1 MKRMG
6 EIQYK
11 TNLYISSEKNRRE
24 KLLKN
29 IKKHRNIQRVKCIKR
44 PVMWI
49 ALLTAG
55 FMLIFLDTAEK
66 RLDIPRH
73 STVEGE
79 VCGVVEGLE
88 YKNDKTYLYLKKV
101 DFIPD
106 ELRDFKKIKSSSFL
120 CAKMGTVCS
129 FDCNMDEILLS
140 GVNIGSTVK
149 IRGKI
154 NVYNK
159 ATNPGEFNMRRF
171 YISKGYLFSAYSC
184 ELISCD
190 MKKNVLADT
199 SFRISLKIGGL
210 IDRSLNAKDA
220 GMMKAIL
227 LADKTD
233 LDKEIKD
240 LYKDAGASHLLAI
253 SGLHISMFA
262 ALILF
267 LLKKTPLGFKASY
280 VITVFILF
288 LYGYLIGFSA
298 SALRATVMF
307 AILCIGKMFNK
318 SYDSLNSL
326 AVALLVT
333 IMIKPLYVLQNGF
346 LMSYL
351 AIISIAV
358 VVPIFTIIGKRAGV
372 IISSFTMSTSVTM
385 TTLPVVVNSY
395 YKIPLYAP
403 FLNIVLVPGMSVL
416 LMLGISCVCLR
427 AFIESAVFIN
437 ICKLLFSWS
446 LISQNAYVFLL
457 SGKYNIFA
465 IGIHLFLEVYEWL
478 MRTELT
484 FPHAI
489 ITTGARGIAR
499 CVLYEIILISSAL
512 IIRKIK
518 LALWR
523 KDKIINNRIRR
534 DPSYNPTKDIRDIR
548 KKRVVFTIVS
558 AAVLLLNIVSF
569 MIYWRKDRIEF
580 LDVGQ
585 GLCVC
590 IQYKGNVYCY
600 DGGSTDRKNIN
611 EYVLSPYFAYYGID
625 RVDAWFI
632 SHEDADH
639 TSGIKGLLADG
650 SEGKITIKE
659 IIVPKT
665 LEEKFFTITT
675 LAEEAGTEV
684 IYSSTGDVFISDDG
698 ISFTVLSPDAD
709 FPPDDSN
716 ACSLVVLMQ
725 TKEEKV
731 LFMGDADIRA
741 EEKVLSFMRGP
752 IDILQVAHH
761 GSANNT
767 NSEYFLCT
775 LKPRISVIS
784 CGFDNQYGHP
794 HKETL
799 EALEKSGTYI
809 YRTDKEEFAFFCP
822 VH

>member
-1 MKRMG
+1 MKMMKR
-6 EIQYK
+6 
-11 TNLYISSEKNRRE
+11 
-24 KLLKN
+24 
-29 IKKHRNIQRVKCIKR
+29 IKR
-44 PVMWI
+44 PIMWL
-49 ALLTAG
+49 ALLAAG
-55 FMLIFLDTAEK
+55 FMLVFLDSAE
-66 RLDIPRH
+66 RQLDIPRH

-79 VCGVVEGLE
+79 VCGKVADIE
-88 YKNDKTYLYLKKV
+88 YRNDKAYLYLKNV
-101 DFIPD
+101 EFLSD
-106 ELRDFKKIKSSSFL
+106 ELKDFKEIKSSSFL
-120 CAKMGTVCS
+120 CRKLGAVCS
-129 FDCNMDEILLS
+129 FDADYDKISDC

-159 ATNPGEFNMRRF
+159 ASNPGEFDMRRF

-184 ELISCD
+184 EIVSCD
-190 MKKNVLADT
+190 SHKNVIADT
-199 SFRISLKIGGL
+199 SYRISSKIGGL
-210 IDRSLNAKDA
+210 IDRSLNTKDA

-233 LDKEIKD
+233 LDKETKD
-240 LYKDAGASHLLAI
+240 LYKDAGAGHLLAI

-262 ALILF
+262 AITLF
-267 LLKKTPLGFKASY
+267 LLKKTPLSFKASY

-318 SYDSLNSL
+318 SYDSLNSM

-358 VVPIFTIIGKRAGV
+358 VLPIFAVIGKKAKGV
-372 IISSFTMSTSVTM
+372 ISTLSISTSVTM

-403 FLNIVLVPGMSVL
+403 LINIVLVPGMTVL
-416 LMLGISCVCLR
+416 LMLGISCICLR
-427 AFIESAVFIN
+427 AIIESSIFIN
-437 ICKLLFSWS
+437 ICKLLFAGS
-446 LISQNAYVFLL
+446 LLSPDLYIFLL
-457 SGKYNIFA
+457 SGKFNIFA
-465 IGIHLFLEVYEWL
+465 IGIHLFLEIYEWL
-478 MRTELT
+478 MKTELT
-484 FPHAI
+484 LPKAV

-499 CVLYEIILISSAL
+499 CLIYEFILLLSAF

-518 LALWR
+518 LSLWR
-523 KDKIINNRIRR
+523 KDKLINNRIRQS
-534 DPSYNPTKDIRDIR
+534 PAYNPTIEIRSIR
-548 KKRVVFTIVS
+548 KKRVLLFAGST
-558 AAVLLLNIVSF
+558 AVLVLNIAAF
-569 MIYWRKDRIEF
+569 LIYWRKDKIEF

-590 IQYKGNVYCY
+590 VQYKGNVYCY
-600 DGGSTDRKNIN
+600 DGGSTDRKNID

-625 RVDAWFI
+625 SVDAWFI

-698 ISFTVLSPDAD
+698 ISFTILSPDAD
-709 FPPDDSN
+709 FPPEDSN

-725 TKEEKV
+725 TKEERV

-741 EEKVLSFMRGP
+741 EEKALSFMRGP

-767 NSEYFLCT
+767 NSEYFLFT

>member
-1 MKRMG
+1 MKMMG
-6 EIQYK
+6 K
-11 TNLYISSEKNRRE
+11 
-24 KLLKN
+24 
-29 IKKHRNIQRVKCIKR
+29 IKR
-44 PVMWI
+44 PIMWA
-49 ALLTAG
+49 ALILAG
-55 FMLIFLDTAEK
+55 FALIFLDTAEK

-73 STVEGE
+73 STAEGE

-88 YKNDKTYLYLKKV
+88 YKNEKTYLYLKDV
-101 DFIPD
+101 EFVSD

-120 CAKMGTVCS
+120 CAKMGVVCS
-129 FDCNMDEILLS
+129 FDCNMDEIFAS

-190 MKKNVLADT
+190 MKKNVFADT

-233 LDKEIKD
+233 LDKETKD
-240 LYKDAGASHLLAI
+240 LYKDAGAGHLLAI

-262 ALILF
+262 AITLF
-267 LLKKTPLGFKASY
+267 LLKKTPLSFKASY
-280 VITVFILF
+280 IITVFILF

-318 SYDSLNSL
+318 SYDSLNSM

-358 VVPIFTIIGKRAGV
+358 VLPIFAVIGKKAKGV
-372 IISSFTMSTSVTM
+372 ISTLSISTSVTM

-403 FLNIVLVPGMSVL
+403 LINIVLVPGMTVL
-416 LMLGISCVCLR
+416 LMLGISCICLR
-427 AFIESAVFIN
+427 AIIESSIFIN
-437 ICKLLFSWS
+437 ICKLLFAGS
-446 LISQNAYVFLL
+446 LISPDLYIFLL
-457 SGKYNIFA
+457 SGKFNIFA
-465 IGIHLFLEVYEWL
+465 IGIHLFLEIYEWL
-478 MRTELT
+478 MKTELT
-484 FPHAI
+484 LPKAV

-499 CVLYEIILISSAL
+499 CLIYEFILLLSAF

-518 LALWR
+518 LSLWR
-523 KDKIINNRIRR
+523 KDKLINNRIRQS
-534 DPSYNPTKDIRDIR
+534 PAYNPTKEIRSIR
-548 KKRVVFTIVS
+548 KKRVLLFVGST
-558 AAVLLLNIVSF
+558 AVLVLNIAAF
-569 MIYWRKDRIEF
+569 LIYWRKDKIEF

-600 DGGSTDRKNIN
+600 DGGSTDRKNID

-625 RVDAWFI
+625 SVDAWFI

-665 LEEKFFTITT
+665 LEEKFFTIAT

>member
-1 MKRMG
+1 MKMMG
-6 EIQYK
+6 K
-11 TNLYISSEKNRRE
+11 
-24 KLLKN
+24 
-29 IKKHRNIQRVKCIKR
+29 IKR
-44 PVMWI
+44 PIMWA
-49 ALLTAG
+49 ALILAG
-55 FMLIFLDTAEK
+55 FALIFLDTAEK

-73 STVEGE
+73 STAEGE

-88 YKNDKTYLYLKKV
+88 YKNEKTYLYLKDV
-101 DFIPD
+101 EFVSD

-120 CAKMGTVCS
+120 CAKMGVVCS
-129 FDCNMDEILLS
+129 FDCNMDEIFAS

-210 IDRSLNAKDA
+210 IDRSLNTKDA

-227 LADKTD
+227 LADKTN
-233 LDKEIKD
+233 LDKETKD
-240 LYKDAGASHLLAI
+240 LYKDAGAGHLLAI

-262 ALILF
+262 AITLF
-267 LLKKTPLGFKASY
+267 LLKKTPLSFKASY
-280 VITVFILF
+280 IITVFILF

-318 SYDSLNSL
+318 SYDSLNSM

-358 VVPIFTIIGKRAGV
+358 VLPIFAVIGKKAKGV
-372 IISSFTMSTSVTM
+372 ISTLSISTSVTM

-403 FLNIVLVPGMSVL
+403 LINIVLVPGMTVL
-416 LMLGISCVCLR
+416 LMLGISCICLR
-427 AFIESAVFIN
+427 AIIESSIFIN
-437 ICKLLFSWS
+437 ICKLLFAGS
-446 LISQNAYVFLL
+446 LISPDLYIFLL
-457 SGKYNIFA
+457 SGKFNIFA
-465 IGIHLFLEVYEWL
+465 IGIHLFLEIYEWL
-478 MRTELT
+478 MKTELT
-484 FPHAI
+484 LPKAV

-499 CVLYEIILISSAL
+499 CLIYEFILLLSAF

-518 LALWR
+518 LSLWR
-523 KDKIINNRIRR
+523 KDKLINNRIRR
-534 DPSYNPTKDIRDIR
+534 SPAYNPTKEIRSIR
-548 KKRVVFTIVS
+548 KKRVLLFAGST
-558 AAVLLLNIVSF
+558 AVLVLNIAAF
-569 MIYWRKDRIEF
+569 LIYWRKDKIEF

-600 DGGSTDRKNIN
+600 DGGSTDRKNID

-625 RVDAWFI
+625 SVDAWFI

-775 LKPRISVIS
+775 LKPCISVIS

-799 EALEKSGTYI
+799 EALEKSGTNI

>member
-1 MKRMG
+1 MKMMKR
-6 EIQYK
+6 
-11 TNLYISSEKNRRE
+11 
-24 KLLKN
+24 
-29 IKKHRNIQRVKCIKR
+29 IKR
-44 PVMWI
+44 PIMWL
-49 ALLTAG
+49 ALLAAG
-55 FMLIFLDTAEK
+55 FMLIFLDTAE
-66 RLDIPRH
+66 RHLYIHRH

-79 VCGVVEGLE
+79 VCGVVKDIE
-88 YKNDKTYLYLKKV
+88 YKNDKVYLYLKNV
-101 DFIPD
+101 NFISD
-106 ELRDFKKIKSSSFL
+106 ELKDFKEIKSSSFL
-120 CAKMGTVCS
+120 CAKLGAVCS
-129 FDCNMDEILLS
+129 FDADYDKIS
-140 GVNIGSTVK
+140 DYGVNIGSTVK

-159 ATNPGEFNMRRF
+159 ASNPGEFDMRRF

-184 ELISCD
+184 EIVSCD
-190 MKKNVLADT
+190 SHKNVIADT
-199 SFRISLKIGGL
+199 SYRISSKIGGL
-210 IDRSLNAKDA
+210 IDRSLNTKDA

-233 LDKEIKD
+233 LDKETKD
-240 LYKDAGASHLLAI
+240 LYKDAGAGHLLAI

-262 ALILF
+262 AITLF
-267 LLKKTPLGFKASY
+267 LLKKTPLSFKASY

-318 SYDSLNSL
+318 SYDSLNSM

-358 VVPIFTIIGKRAGV
+358 VLPIFAVIGKKAKGV
-372 IISSFTMSTSVTM
+372 ISTLSISTSVTM

-403 FLNIVLVPGMSVL
+403 LINIVLVPGMTVL
-416 LMLGISCVCLR
+416 LMLGISCICLR
-427 AFIESAVFIN
+427 AIIESNFFIN
-437 ICKLLFSWS
+437 ICKLLFAGS
-446 LISQNAYVFLL
+446 LISPDLYIFLL
-457 SGKYNIFA
+457 SGKFNIFA
-465 IGIHLFLEVYEWL
+465 IGIHLFLEIYEWL
-478 MRTELT
+478 MKTELT
-484 FPHAI
+484 LPKAV

-499 CVLYEIILISSAL
+499 CLIYEFILLLSAF

-518 LALWR
+518 LSLWR
-523 KDKIINNRIRR
+523 KDKLINNRIRQS
-534 DPSYNPTKDIRDIR
+534 PAYNPTKEIRSIR
-548 KKRVVFTIVS
+548 KKRVLLFAGST
-558 AAVLLLNIVSF
+558 AVLVLNIAAF
-569 MIYWRKDRIEF
+569 LIYWRKDKIEF

-600 DGGSTDRKNIN
+600 DGGSTDRKNID

-625 RVDAWFI
+625 SVDAWFI

-741 EEKVLSFMRGP
+741 EEKALSFMRGP

-767 NSEYFLCT
+767 NSEYFLFT

-809 YRTDKEEFAFFCP
+809 FRTDKEEFAFFCP

>member
-1 MKRMG
+1 
-6 EIQYK
+6 
-11 TNLYISSEKNRRE
+11 
-24 KLLKN
+24 
-29 IKKHRNIQRVKCIKR
+29 
-44 PVMWI
+44 
-49 ALLTAG
+49 
-55 FMLIFLDTAEK
+55 MLVFLDTAE
-66 RLDIPRH
+66 RQLDIPRH

-79 VCGVVEGLE
+79 VCGVVKDIE
-88 YKNDKTYLYLKKV
+88 YKNDKVYLYLKNV
-101 DFIPD
+101 NFISD
-106 ELRDFKKIKSSSFL
+106 ELKDFKEIKSSSFL
-120 CAKMGTVCS
+120 CRKLGAVCS
-129 FDCNMDEILLS
+129 FDADYDKISDC

-159 ATNPGEFNMRRF
+159 ASNPGEFDMRRF

-184 ELISCD
+184 ELLSGD
-190 MKKNVLADT
+190 SHKNIIADT
-199 SFRISLKIGGL
+199 SYRISARIGGL
-210 IDRSLNAKDA
+210 IDRSLNPKDA

-233 LDKEIKD
+233 LDKETKD
-240 LYKDAGASHLLAI
+240 LYKDAGAGHLLAI

-262 ALILF
+262 AITLF
-267 LLKKTPLGFKASY
+267 FLKKTPLSFKASY
-280 VITVFILF
+280 IITVFILF

-318 SYDSLNSL
+318 SYDSLNSM

-358 VVPIFTIIGKRAGV
+358 VLPIFAVIGKKAKGV
-372 IISSFTMSTSVTM
+372 ISTLSISTSVTM

-403 FLNIVLVPGMSVL
+403 LINIVLVPGMTVL
-416 LMLGISCVCLR
+416 LMLGISCICLR
-427 AFIESAVFIN
+427 AIIESSIFIN
-437 ICKLLFSWS
+437 ICKLLFAGS
-446 LISQNAYVFLL
+446 LISPDLYIFLL
-457 SGKYNIFA
+457 SGKFNIFA
-465 IGIHLFLEVYEWL
+465 IGIHLFLEIYEWL
-478 MRTELT
+478 MKTELT
-484 FPHAI
+484 LPKAV

-499 CVLYEIILISSAL
+499 CLIYEFILLLSAF

-518 LALWR
+518 LSLWR
-523 KDKIINNRIRR
+523 KDKLINNRIRQS
-534 DPSYNPTKDIRDIR
+534 PAYNPTKEIRSIR
-548 KKRVVFTIVS
+548 KKRVLLFAGST
-558 AAVLLLNIVSF
+558 AVLVLNIAAF
-569 MIYWRKDRIEF
+569 LIYWRKDKIEF

-600 DGGSTDRKNIN
+600 DGGSTDRKNID

-625 RVDAWFI
+625 SVDAWFI

-639 TSGIKGLLADG
+639 TSGIKGLLNG
-650 SEGKITIKE
+650 NITIKE
-659 IIVPKT
+659 IIVPKV
-665 LEEKFFTITT
+665 LKDNFSSITA
-675 LAEEAGTEV
+675 LAEDTGTKV
-684 IYSSTGDVFISDDG
+684 IYSSTGDVFTSNDG
-698 ISFTVLSPDAD
+698 ITFTVLSPDED

-716 ACSLVVLMQ
+716 ACSLVVLMR

-731 LFMGDADIRA
+731 LFMGDADTRA

-775 LKPRISVIS
+775 LKPRISIIS

-799 EALEKSGTYI
+799 EALEKTGTYI
-809 YRTDKEEFAFFCP
+809 YLTDKEASAFFWF

>member
-1 MKRMG
+1 MS
-6 EIQYK
+6 EIHYK
-11 TNLYISSEKNRRE
+11 TGSRISSENRRRA
-24 KLLKN
+24 KLLKS
-29 IKKHRNIQRVKCIKR
+29 IKNKRHSELLKIIKR
-44 PVMWI
+44 PVMWA
-49 ALLTAG
+49 ALILAG
-55 FMLIFLDTAEK
+55 FALIVLDTAE
-66 RLDIPRH
+66 RHLDIPRH

-79 VCGVVEGLE
+79 VCGVVADIE
-88 YKNDKTYLYLKKV
+88 YKNGKAYLYLKKV
-101 DFIPD
+101 DFLSD
-106 ELRDFKKIKSSSFL
+106 ELKDFKQIKSSSFL
-120 CAKMGTVCS
+120 CRKLGAVCS
-129 FDCNMDEILLS
+129 FDCDMDEISAS

-159 ATNPGEFNMRRF
+159 ATNPGEFNMRRY

-184 ELISCD
+184 ELIACD
-190 MKKNVLADT
+190 GRKNIIADT

-233 LDKEIKD
+233 LNKETRD

-262 ALILF
+262 AFILF
-267 LLKKTPLGFKASY
+267 VLKKTPLSFNASY
-280 VITVFILF
+280 VITVFILL

-307 AILCIGKMFNK
+307 AILCIGKIFKK
-318 SYDSLNSL
+318 SYDSLNSM
-326 AVALLVT
+326 AVALLIT

-351 AIISIAV
+351 AIIAIAV
-358 VVPIFTIIGKRAGV
+358 VVPIFAIIGKRAGV
-372 IISSFTMSTSVTM
+372 IISSLTMSTSVTM

-403 FLNIVLVPGMSVL
+403 LLNIVLVPGMTVL
-416 LMLGISCVCLR
+416 LTMGIFCIALR
-427 AFIESAVFIN
+427 ALIESQVYVNA
-437 ICKLLFSWS
+437 CRLFFAWS
-446 LISQNAYVFLL
+446 LIPQNMYVFLL
-457 SGKYNIFA
+457 EGKINIFA
-465 IGIHLFLEVYEWL
+465 IGIHLFLEIYEWL

-489 ITTGARGIAR
+489 ITTGARGLLR
-499 CVLYEIILISSAL
+499 CLLYELILIAGAVV
-512 IIRKIK
+512 IRKIK

-523 KDKIINNRIRR
+523 KDKLINNRIRL
-534 DPSYNPTKDIRDIR
+534 DPSYNPTKEIRSIR
-548 KKRVVFTIVS
+548 KKRVLLFAGST
-558 AAVLLLNIVSF
+558 AVLVLNIAAF
-569 MIYWRKDRIEF
+569 LIYWRKDKIEF

-590 IQYKGNVYCY
+590 VQYKGNVYCY
-600 DGGSTDRKNIN
+600 DGGSTDRKNID

-625 RVDAWFI
+625 SVDAWFI

-650 SEGKITIKE
+650 NEGKITIKE

-709 FPPDDSN
+709 FPPEDSN
-716 ACSLVVLMQ
+716 ACSLVVSMQ

-752 IDILQVAHH
+752 IYILQVAHH

-799 EALEKSGTYI
+799 EALEKTGTYI

>member
-1 MKRMG
+1 
-6 EIQYK
+6 
-11 TNLYISSEKNRRE
+11 
-24 KLLKN
+24 
-29 IKKHRNIQRVKCIKR
+29 
-44 PVMWI
+44 MWL
-49 ALLTAG
+49 ALLAAG
-55 FMLIFLDTAEK
+55 FMLVFLDSAE
-66 RLDIPRH
+66 RQLDIPRH

-79 VCGVVEGLE
+79 VCGKVADIE
-88 YKNDKTYLYLKKV
+88 YRNDKAYLYLKNV
-101 DFIPD
+101 EFLSD
-106 ELRDFKKIKSSSFL
+106 ELKDFKEIKSSSFL
-120 CAKMGTVCS
+120 CRKLGAVCS
-129 FDCNMDEILLS
+129 FDADYDKISDC

-159 ATNPGEFNMRRF
+159 ASNPGEFDMRRF

-184 ELISCD
+184 EIVSCD
-190 MKKNVLADT
+190 SHKNVIADT
-199 SFRISLKIGGL
+199 SYRISSKIGGL
-210 IDRSLNAKDA
+210 IDRSLNTKDA

-233 LDKEIKD
+233 LDKETKD
-240 LYKDAGASHLLAI
+240 LYKDAGAGHLLAI

-262 ALILF
+262 AITLF
-267 LLKKTPLGFKASY
+267 LLKKTPLSFKASY

-318 SYDSLNSL
+318 SYDSLNSM

-358 VVPIFTIIGKRAGV
+358 VLPIFAVIGKKAKGV
-372 IISSFTMSTSVTM
+372 ISTLSISTSVTM

-403 FLNIVLVPGMSVL
+403 LINIVLVPGMTVL
-416 LMLGISCVCLR
+416 LMLGISCICLR
-427 AFIESAVFIN
+427 AIIESSIFIN
-437 ICKLLFSWS
+437 ICKLLFAGS
-446 LISQNAYVFLL
+446 LLSPDLYIFLL
-457 SGKYNIFA
+457 SGKFNIFA
-465 IGIHLFLEVYEWL
+465 IGIHLFLEIYEWL
-478 MRTELT
+478 MKTELT
-484 FPHAI
+484 LPKAV

-499 CVLYEIILISSAL
+499 CLIYEFILLLSAF

-518 LALWR
+518 LSLWR
-523 KDKIINNRIRR
+523 KDKLINNRIRQSPAY
-534 DPSYNPTKDIRDIR
+534 DPTIEIRSIR
-548 KKRVVFTIVS
+548 KKRVLLFAGST
-558 AAVLLLNIVSF
+558 AVLVLNIAAF
-569 MIYWRKDRIEF
+569 LIYWRKDKIEF

-590 IQYKGNVYCY
+590 VQYKGNVYCY
-600 DGGSTDRKNIN
+600 DGGSTDRKNID

-625 RVDAWFI
+625 SVDAWFI

-698 ISFTVLSPDAD
+698 ISFTILSPDAD
-709 FPPDDSN
+709 FPPEDSN

-725 TKEEKV
+725 TKEERV

-741 EEKVLSFMRGP
+741 EEKALSFMRGP

-767 NSEYFLCT
+767 NSEYFLFT

>member
-1 MKRMG
+1 M
-6 EIQYK
+6 
-11 TNLYISSEKNRRE
+11 SEKKRVRFSKIIRRS
-24 KLLKN
+24 KWLKN
-29 IKKHRNIQRVKCIKR
+29 IKR

-49 ALLTAG
+49 ALLAAG
-55 FMLIFLDTAEK
+55 FMLVFLDTAE
-66 RLDIPRH
+66 RHLDIPRH
-73 STVEGE
+73 TTVEGE
-79 VCGVVEGLE
+79 VCGKVVDIE
-88 YKNDKTYLYLKKV
+88 YRNDKTYLYLKNV
-101 DFIPD
+101 DFLSD
-106 ELRDFKKIKSSSFL
+106 ELKDFNEIKSSSFL
-120 CAKMGTVCS
+120 CQKLGAVCS
-129 FDCNMDEILLS
+129 LDSDCDKIS
-140 GVNIGSTVK
+140 DYGVNIGSTVK

-154 NVYNK
+154 NVFDK
-159 ATNPGEFNMRRF
+159 ASNPGEFDMRRF

-184 ELISCD
+184 EIVSCD
-190 MKKNVLADT
+190 SHKNVIADT
-199 SFRISLKIGGL
+199 SYRISSKIGGL
-210 IDRSLNAKDA
+210 IDSSLNTKDA

-233 LDKEIKD
+233 LDKETKD
-240 LYKDAGASHLLAI
+240 LYKDAGAGHLLAI

-262 ALILF
+262 AITLF
-267 LLKKTPLGFKASY
+267 LLKKTPLSFKASY
-280 VITVFILF
+280 IITVFILF

-318 SYDSLNSL
+318 SYDSLNSM

-358 VVPIFTIIGKRAGV
+358 VLPIFAVIGKKVKGV
-372 IISSFTMSTSVTM
+372 ISTLSISTSVTM

-403 FLNIVLVPGMSVL
+403 LINIVLVPGMTVL
-416 LMLGISCVCLR
+416 LMLGISCICLR
-427 AFIESAVFIN
+427 AMIESSIFIN
-437 ICKLLFSWS
+437 ICKLLFAGS
-446 LISQNAYVFLL
+446 LISPDLYIFLL
-457 SGKYNIFA
+457 SGKFNIFA

-478 MRTELT
+478 MKTELT
-484 FPHAI
+484 FPKAI

-499 CVLYEIILISSAL
+499 CLIYEFILLLSAF

-518 LALWR
+518 LSLWR
-523 KDKIINNRIRR
+523 KDKLINNRIRQY
-534 DPSYNPTKDIRDIR
+534 PTYNPTKEIRSIR
-548 KKRVVFTIVS
+548 KKRVLLFAVS
-558 AAVLLLNIVSF
+558 TAVLVLNIAAF
-569 MIYWRKDRIEF
+569 LIYWREDKIEF

-600 DGGSTDRKNIN
+600 DGGSTDRKNN
-611 EYVLSPYFAYYGID
+611 DEYVLSPYFAYYGID
-625 RVDAWFI
+625 SVDAWFI
-632 SHEDADH
+632 SHEDTDH

-650 SEGKITIKE
+650 SKGKITIKE

-665 LEEKFFTITT
+665 LEEKFFSITT

-684 IYSSTGDVFISDDG
+684 IYSSTGDVFTSEDG

-709 FPPDDSN
+709 FLPDDSN

-809 YRTDKEEFAFFCP
+809 YRIDKNESAFFCP

>member
-1 MKRMG
+1 MMMR
-6 EIQYK
+6 
-11 TNLYISSEKNRRE
+11 
-24 KLLKN
+24 
-29 IKKHRNIQRVKCIKR
+29 IKR
-44 PVMWI
+44 PIMWL
-49 ALLTAG
+49 ALLAAG
-55 FMLIFLDTAEK
+55 FMLIFLDTAE
-66 RLDIPRH
+66 RHLYIPRH
-73 STVEGE
+73 TTVEGE
-79 VCGVVEGLE
+79 VCGKVADIE
-88 YKNDKTYLYLKKV
+88 YRNDKAYLYLKNV
-101 DFIPD
+101 EFLSD
-106 ELRDFKKIKSSSFL
+106 ELKDFKEIKSSSFL
-120 CAKMGTVCS
+120 CAKLGAVCS
-129 FDCNMDEILLS
+129 FDVDYDKIS
-140 GVNIGSTVK
+140 DYGVNIGSTVK

-154 NVYNK
+154 NVFDK
-159 ATNPGEFNMRRF
+159 ASNPGEFDMRRF

-184 ELISCD
+184 EIVSCD
-190 MKKNVLADT
+190 SHKNVIADT
-199 SFRISLKIGGL
+199 SYRISSKIGGL
-210 IDRSLNAKDA
+210 IDRSLNTKDA

-233 LDKEIKD
+233 LDKETKD
-240 LYKDAGASHLLAI
+240 LYKDAGAGHLLAI

-262 ALILF
+262 AITLF
-267 LLKKTPLGFKASY
+267 LLKKTPLSFKASY
-280 VITVFILF
+280 IITVFILF

-318 SYDSLNSL
+318 SYDSLNSM

-358 VVPIFTIIGKRAGV
+358 VLPIFAVIGKKAKGV
-372 IISSFTMSTSVTM
+372 ISTLSISTSVTM

-403 FLNIVLVPGMSVL
+403 LINIVLVPGMTVL
-416 LMLGISCVCLR
+416 LMLGISCICLR
-427 AFIESAVFIN
+427 AMIESSIFIN
-437 ICKLLFSWS
+437 ICKLLFAGS
-446 LISQNAYVFLL
+446 LISPDLYIFLL
-457 SGKYNIFA
+457 SGKFNIFA
-465 IGIHLFLEVYEWL
+465 IGIHLFLEIYEWL
-478 MRTELT
+478 MKTELT
-484 FPHAI
+484 LPKAV

-499 CVLYEIILISSAL
+499 CLIYEFILLLSAF

-518 LALWR
+518 LSLWR
-523 KDKIINNRIRR
+523 KDKLINNRIRQY
-534 DPSYNPTKDIRDIR
+534 PAYNPTREIRSIR
-548 KKRVVFTIVS
+548 KKRVLMFAGST
-558 AAVLLLNIVSF
+558 AVLVLNIAAF
-569 MIYWRKDRIEF
+569 LIYWRKDKIEF

-590 IQYKGNVYCY
+590 VQYKGNVYCY
-600 DGGSTDRKNIN
+600 DGGSTDRKNID
-611 EYVLSPYFAYYGID
+611 EYVLLPYFAYYGID
-625 RVDAWFI
+625 SVDAWFI

-675 LAEEAGTEV
+675 LAEEAGTKV

-698 ISFTVLSPDAD
+698 ISFTVLSPDSD

-741 EEKVLSFMRGP
+741 EEKALSFMRGP

-767 NSEYFLCT
+767 NSECFLCT
-775 LKPRISVIS
+775 MKPRISIIS